1 MCVSAHAKTRR
12 QGVGLIVLPGLPQ
25 DLLGASNGYGHV
37 AAERPLKHRRETVTV
52 TICCRFG
59 RRSSMNLSTSGRA
72 ISLSNLAPKL
82 IRVAAARNIARKSG
96 ELDAV

>member
-1 MCVSAHAKTRR
+1 
-12 QGVGLIVLPGLPQ
+12 
-25 DLLGASNGYGHV
+25 
-37 AAERPLKHRRETVTV
+37 
-52 TICCRFG
+52 
-59 RRSSMNLSTSGRA
+59 MNLSTSGRA